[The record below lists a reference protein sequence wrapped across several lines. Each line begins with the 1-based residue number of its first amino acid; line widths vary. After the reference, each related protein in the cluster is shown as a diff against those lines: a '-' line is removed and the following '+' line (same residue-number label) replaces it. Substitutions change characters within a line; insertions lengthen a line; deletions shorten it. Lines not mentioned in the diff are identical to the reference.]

1 MEIQQLDLTVGELVA
16 GYDYDGE
23 GGVVGYGGKLE
34 IRPPYPARVRLYK
47 EKQRKAVFTSILK
60 GFPLNYGNRP
70 LHALVRRRQDQKK
83 KTARFSASKCNRE
96 KSSK

>member
-34 IRPPYPARVRLYK
+34 IRPPYQREFVYK

-70 LHALVRRRQDQKK
+70 LHALVRRRQD
-83 KTARFSASKCNRE
+83 
-96 KSSK
+96 